1 MKSIRDWLKEIRMSR
16 NLTQEQVANLSKISR
31 TMLTEIE
38 NGNANPSVETAKKI
52 ANALNFDWTLFYK
65 EETA

>member
-1 MKSIRDWLKEIRMSR
+1 MKGTRYWLKEIRMSK
-16 NLTQEQVANLSKISR
+16 NLTQEQVASSANISR

-52 ANALNFDWTLFYK
+52 AKTLDFDWTLFYK
-65 EETA
+65 EETE